1 MDIEE
6 RLERIE
12 KKLGIEDKREPVW
25 FCEMMKGERL
35 SFYKMTE
42 DDLKQFPYRD
52 RKIFDRNR
60 HPLIG
65 IVE

>member
-12 KKLGIEDKREPVW
+12 KKLGIEDRGEPVW

-35 SFYKMTE
+35 SFYKMTKQDKE
-42 DDLKQFPYRD
+42 DNHYYAKE
-52 RKIFDRNR
+52 IFDKEGN
-60 HPLIG
+60 PLIG